1 MIFLLGNPIRESFSL
16 SHTAGKVTIGHEYG
30 KQGQEQCHL
39 SGNKRK
45 FYIEK
50 QLRNEEI

>member
-1 MIFLLGNPIRESFSL
+1 MIFRLGNPIRESFSL
-16 SHTAGKVTIGHEYG
+16 SHTAGKATIGHEYG
-30 KQGQEQCHL
+30 KQDQEQCHL

>member
-1 MIFLLGNPIRESFSL
+1 MIFRLGNPIIESFSL

-30 KQGQEQCHL
+30 KQDQEQCHL